1 MRQLSICDYYKLA
14 YNKPMSTADD
24 NDAYLTR
31 SLGFLIGDVSR
42 LLRMRLDQRARAL
55 DLTRAQWRVLA
66 QLRRREGINQ
76 RALADILEIENI
88 TLTRHIDRLELK
100 GLVERRPDPND
111 RRARTLHL
119 KRKTKSILGKMRSL
133 SEQTREEALEG
144 INAKDAER
152 LINTLLKIKDNMLH
166 LEPICD
172 KAVPTNKRQRPGSGG
187 DQ

>member
-1 MRQLSICDYYKLA
+1 MATS
-14 YNKPMSTADD
+14 DD

-42 LLRMRLDQRARAL
+42 LLRLRLDQRARAL

-100 GLVERRPDPND
+100 GLVERRPDPKD
-111 RRARTLHL
+111 RRAHTLHL
-119 KRKTKSILGKMRSL
+119 KPKTKSVLGKMRTL

-144 INAKDAER
+144 INAKDAEQ
-152 LINTLLKIKDNMLH
+152 LIDTLLKIKDNMLNI
-166 LEPICD
+166 EQTCD
-172 KAVPTNKRQRPGSGG
+172 TTVPSRKRGKRVQEATNE
-187 DQ
+187 